1 MKASLSLSGLDSSHF
16 RYTGM
21 GDLVTKSIEDVSDG
35 TRFLQTMQVLEL
47 LGVGVELRSDLQRIL
62 AGILYLG
69 QIPFLGDTDNSYI
82 DPASYS
88 DAVKCCELLGL
99 EQSAFYK
106 NTTVRRIVTSEQE
119 MLVSLSMDQA
129 SDGRDALA
137 KDTYD
142 RLFQWLVVAIND
154 STAADGVDRLGC
166 ACAVLC
172 CCAVYC
178 AFP

>member
-1 MKASLSLSGLDSSHF
+1 
-16 RYTGM
+16 M
-21 GDLVTKSIEDVSDG
+21 GDIITKSIEDVSDG
-35 TRFLQTMQVLEL
+35 ARFIQTMQVLEL
-47 LGVGVELRSDLQRIL
+47 LGVGAELRNDLQRIL

-82 DPASYS
+82 DPASFG

-99 EQSAFYK
+99 EQPAFYK

-119 MLVSLSMDQA
+119 MLVSLSLDQA

-154 STAADGVDRLGC
+154 STAADGLDR
-166 ACAVLC
+166 
-172 CCAVYC
+172 
-178 AFP
+178 